1 MGLVGKRKSR
11 ESPRSSE
18 GAALDLLMRSV
29 LKLFSNIV
37 FNPKPFTLNPYGQVS
52 LFFFILLESLQGEPG
67 AFTQAASISGRLQI
81 TQAIY
86 LSKRLINTGAAKTQ
100 HKKLH
105 ALACALAH

>member
-1 MGLVGKRKSR
+1 MILQHRLQSKAFHTKSLRPGL
-11 ESPRSSE
+11 
-18 GAALDLLMRSV
+18 
-29 LKLFSNIV
+29 F
-37 FNPKPFTLNPYGQVS
+37 
-52 LFFFILLESLQGEPG
+52 FFFILLESLQGEPG